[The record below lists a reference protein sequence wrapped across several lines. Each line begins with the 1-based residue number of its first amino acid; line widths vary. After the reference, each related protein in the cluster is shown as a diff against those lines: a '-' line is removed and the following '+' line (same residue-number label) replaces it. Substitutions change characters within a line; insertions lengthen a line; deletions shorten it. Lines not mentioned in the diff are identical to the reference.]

1 LGRRTA
7 SSRQLAH
14 CEHCG
19 KLIGIYEPLIALEH
33 GTVRET
39 SWAADPGLPVAHAS
53 YYHHACYTALRTQ
66 RLPGAAGAGRI
77 RMFFKVLAHGGAPAI
92 AHYRS
97 SREIAR
103 QLGGDPED
111 ARRIVTEIAAC
122 RAEFIVTD
130 DWG

>member
-1 LGRRTA
+1 
-7 SSRQLAH
+7 
-14 CEHCG
+14 
-19 KLIGIYEPLIALEH
+19 
-33 GTVRET
+33 
-39 SWAADPGLPVAHAS
+39 
-53 YYHHACYTALRTQ
+53 
-66 RLPGAAGAGRI
+66 
-77 RMFFKVLAHGGAPAI
+77 MFFKVLAHGGAPAI